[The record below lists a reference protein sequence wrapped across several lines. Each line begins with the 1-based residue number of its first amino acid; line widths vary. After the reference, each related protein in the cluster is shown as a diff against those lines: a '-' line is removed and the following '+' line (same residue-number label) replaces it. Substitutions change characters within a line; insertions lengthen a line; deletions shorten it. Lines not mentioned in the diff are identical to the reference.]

1 MNMLFDSTEI
11 TLRKIRITTPDQ
23 SSFVSKDQQEK

>member
-1 MNMLFDSTEI
+1 MLFDSTEI
-11 TLRKIRITTPDQ
+11 TLRKIRRTTPDQ